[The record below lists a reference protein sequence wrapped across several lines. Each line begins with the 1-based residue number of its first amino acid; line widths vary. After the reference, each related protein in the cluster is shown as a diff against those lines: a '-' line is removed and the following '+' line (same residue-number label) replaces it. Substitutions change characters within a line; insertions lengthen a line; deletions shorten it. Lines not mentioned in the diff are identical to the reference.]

1 MMAAWKSQGAR
12 GSAGGRLILGGLH
25 HISIAVDDLE
35 RARAFYGGVLGLAEI
50 PRPALPNPGWWF
62 QAGGCQLHLTVRPE
76 EERGRRIPATGAGET
91 HFAFASDDLDQVKKH
106 LEGRGV
112 QVKDGVNAR
121 LGMRQL
127 FFRDPSG
134 NLVEVFCVLAG

>member
-1 MMAAWKSQGAR
+1 MLTGM
-12 GSAGGRLILGGLH
+12 H

-35 RARAFYGGVLGLAEI
+35 RAREFYAGVLGLSEI
-50 PRPALPNPGWWF
+50 PRPGLPNPGRWF
-62 QAGGCQLHLTVRPE
+62 QAGACQLHLTVRPE
-76 EERGRRIPATGAGET
+76 EERGCHIPGTGAGET
-91 HFAFASDDLDQVKKH
+91 HFAFAAEDLDRVKGR

-112 QVKDGVNAR
+112 SVKDGVNAR

-134 NLVEVFCVLAG
+134 NLVEVFRAA

>member
-1 MMAAWKSQGAR
+1 M
-12 GSAGGRLILGGLH
+12 LGGMH

-35 RARAFYGGVLGLAEI
+35 KAREFYGGVLGLREI
-50 PRPALPNPGWWF
+50 SRPSLPNPGRWF
-62 QAGGCQLHLTVRPE
+62 QAGACQLHLTVRPE
-76 EERGRRIPATGAGET
+76 EERGRRIPGTGAGET
-91 HFAFASDDLDQVKKH
+91 HFAFGADDLDGVKRH

-112 QVKDGVNAR
+112 QVKDGINAR

-134 NLVEVFCVLAG
+134 NLVEVFCVLPG